1 MIIYFVRH
9 GESEGNKKRLH
20 QGPEVPLSEEGIKQ
34 GQVLAERLKKHKID
48 SIYLSPMIRAKQ
60 TAGIISDQLKIPVEF
75 WENLKE
81 IGNPSEI
88 WGKPAEDKG
97 ILEIKKLARKKFLK
111 GGGRYS
117 DEETFEELN
126 KRAKGVLEHLLL
138 HHREQN
144 VLCVSHATM
153 IKMII
158 CKAIFGESL
167 TPEIFLQLREH
178 LWLKNTGITV
188 CEYTDKW
195 GWTLVNWNDTSH
207 I

>member
-1 MIIYFVRH
+1 MLIYFVRH
-9 GESEGNKKRLH
+9 GESEGNKKGLH

-34 GQVLAERLKKHKID
+34 GKVLAERLKKHKID
-48 SIYLSPMIRAKQ
+48 VIYSSPMVRAKQ
-60 TAGIISDQLKIPVEF
+60 TAEIISDKLKIPVES

-81 IGNPSEI
+81 IRNPSEI
-88 WGKPAEDKG
+88 WGKSAEDER
-97 ILEIKKLARKKFLK
+97 ILEIKELARKKFLK
-111 GGGRYS
+111 GDGRYS

-138 HHREQN
+138 RHREQS

-158 CKAIFGESL
+158 CKAIFGKSL

>member
-1 MIIYFVRH
+1 MLIYFVRH
-9 GESEGNKKRLH
+9 GESEGNRKGLH
-20 QGPEVPLSEEGIKQ
+20 QGPDVPLSEEGIKQ

-48 SIYLSPMIRAKQ
+48 SIYSSPMIRAIQ
-60 TAGIISDQLKIPVEF
+60 TAEIISDKLKIQVES

-81 IGNPSEI
+81 IRNPSEI
-88 WGKPAEDKG
+88 WGKSAEDER
-97 ILEIKKLARKKFLK
+97 IFEIKELARKKFLK
-111 GGGRYS
+111 GDGRYS

-138 HHREQN
+138 RHRAQN

-178 LWLKNTGITV
+178 LWLKNTGINV

>member
-9 GESEGNKKRLH
+9 GESEGNKKGLH

-34 GQVLAERLKKHKID
+34 GQVLAERLKKHRID
-48 SIYLSPMIRAKQ
+48 VVYSSSMIRAKQ
-60 TAGIISDQLKIPVEF
+60 TAEIISGKLKIPVEL

-81 IGNPSEI
+81 IRNPSEI
-88 WGKPAEDKG
+88 WGKLAEDKR
-97 ILEIKKLARKKFLK
+97 ILEIKELARKKFLK
-111 GGGRYS
+111 GDGRYS

-158 CKAIFGESL
+158 CKAIFGKSL

-188 CEYTDKW
+188 CEYIDKW
-195 GWTLVNWNDTSH
+195 GWTLIAWNDTTH
-207 I
+207 L

>member
-9 GESEGNKKRLH
+9 GESEGNKKGLH

-48 SIYLSPMIRAKQ
+48 AIYSSSMIRAKQ
-60 TAGIISDQLKIPVEF
+60 TAEIISGKLKIPVES

-81 IGNPSEI
+81 IRNPSEI
-88 WGKPAEDKG
+88 WGKLAEDKR
-97 ILEIKKLARKKFLK
+97 ILEIKELARKKFLK
-111 GGGRYS
+111 GDGHYS
-117 DEETFEELN
+117 DEETFAELN

-153 IKMII
+153 IKMIV
-158 CKAIFGESL
+158 CKAIFGKSL

>member
-9 GESEGNKKRLH
+9 GESEGNKKGLH
-20 QGPEVPLSEEGIKQ
+20 QGPEVPLSEEGIKK

-48 SIYLSPMIRAKQ
+48 VIYSSSMIRAKQ
-60 TAGIISDQLKIPVEF
+60 TAEIISDELKIPVES
-75 WENLKE
+75 WENLEE
-81 IGNPSEI
+81 IRNPSEI
-88 WGKPAEDKG
+88 WGKSAEDKK
-97 ILEIKKLARKKFLK
+97 ILEIKELARKKFLK
-111 GGGRYS
+111 GDGRYS

-158 CKAIFGESL
+158 CKTIFGENL

>member
-1 MIIYFVRH
+1 MSSLSLVRW
-9 GESEGNKKRLH
+9 
-20 QGPEVPLSEEGIKQ
+20 IT
-34 GQVLAERLKKHKID
+34 AI
-48 SIYLSPMIRAKQ
+48 Q
-60 TAGIISDQLKIPVEF
+60 TAEIISDELKIPVES
-75 WENLKE
+75 WENLEE
-81 IGNPSEI
+81 IRNPSEI
-88 WGKPAEDKG
+88 WGKSAEDKK
-97 ILEIKKLARKKFLK
+97 ILEIKELARKKFLK
-111 GGGRYS
+111 GDGRYS

-158 CKAIFGESL
+158 CKTIFGENL

-195 GWTLVNWNDTSH
+195 GWTLVNWNDTPH

>member
-111 GGGRYS
+111 GGGGYS

>member
-1 MIIYFVRH
+1 MIIYLVRH
-9 GESEGNKKRLH
+9 GESEGNKKGLH
-20 QGPEVPLSEEGIKQ
+20 QGPEVPLSEEGVKQ
-34 GQVLAERLKKHKID
+34 GKILAERLKKHRID
-48 SIYLSPMIRAKQ
+48 IIYSSPMVRAKQ
-60 TAGIISDQLKIPVEF
+60 TAEIVSGNLKIPVEL

-81 IGNPSEI
+81 IRNPSEI
-88 WGKPAEDKG
+88 LGKPLANEK
-97 ILEIKKLARKKFLK
+97 ILKIRELARKEFLK
-111 GGGRYS
+111 RNGRYS
-117 DEETFEELN
+117 DEETFEELD

-153 IKMII
+153 IKMIV
-158 CKAIFGESL
+158 CKAIFEKGL

-195 GWTLVNWNDTSH
+195 GWTLVAWNDTSH

>member
-195 GWTLVNWNDTSH
+195 GWTLVKWNDTSH

>member
-48 SIYLSPMIRAKQ
+48 SIYSSPMIRAKQ